1 MGSEG
6 RDDSVVDGSDAL
18 TLREQVDS
26 DRYARLV
33 TSAHR
38 RVLSLCAD
46 MAVCTRAALVLG
58 LLAMAIPTAAN
69 HEVADVTACIAAT
82 GRACG
87 PVLAS
92 GRVTAFRERAAT
104 AQDPSVVEMALGL
117 DRPTRRLIQQGL
129 RNEGFDPG
137 APDGL
142 FGPRTRGAVR
152 RWQEAQGRPPTGYLD
167 SAQTEVLRAA
177 SAPRSAESER
187 TATVARADAA
197 QAVNCDDWHVALDAA
212 IPEPGRRRTQHPT
225 GVGYSH
231 VNRTGWA

>member
-6 RDDSVVDGSDAL
+6 RDDSVVDMADAL
-18 TLREQVDS
+18 TLRQQVDS
-26 DRYARLV
+26 DRYAGLV

-38 RVLSLCAD
+38 RVLDILCTD
-46 MAVCTRAALVLG
+46 MVVCTRAALVLG
-58 LLAMAIPTAAN
+58 LLAMAVPTAAN

-92 GRVTAFRERAAT
+92 GRVTAFRESAAT

-117 DRPTRRLIQQGL
+117 DRPTRRLIQQEL

-152 RWQEAQGRPPTGYLD
+152 RWQEAQGRPPTG
-167 SAQTEVLRAA
+167 
-177 SAPRSAESER
+177 
-187 TATVARADAA
+187 
-197 QAVNCDDWHVALDAA
+197 
-212 IPEPGRRRTQHPT
+212 
-225 GVGYSH
+225 
-231 VNRTGWA
+231 